1 MAVNRLRTRLSAH
14 LNFNFF
20 MGQAGQQS
28 GGGEVVRPMQEV
40 QEYIGGKRFD
50 EKSSEYKKR
59 FNDMFGGLIDP
70 GDAAGE
76 MLRSAIDRL
85 KTDEYLKQAER
96 VRILLSQQWSRIVDT
111 LVEKAKDEAKIHGD
125 ARKELGDLGR
135 KLENYKISFETYA
148 LNFKGLHTPYA
159 DQNGKGDTFDMEELV
174 EFEKW
179 AQSLRGLNP
188 AELIDM
194 LEQNTVY
201 ENTLLVLQD
210 RGEENKFDKETFK
223 QVDFQNPEAVEHF
236 MEFILGNDETKEGK
250 IEKSRFRT
258 QTEYML
264 WMEIVR
270 RLGYEE
276 KKTLV
281 LTFLEKKGGQTTKE
295 FIARCMMGGL
305 MTRVEF
311 THMYKKNKDKFA
323 VLGPENQFDEF
334 LKAAAVEKE
343 RVDAQLQDYAKQIQT
358 PQLRSFV
365 TYLFSFN
372 KLGVET
378 IARCGAITA
387 FVNTALN
394 IIDRWNE
401 SKEGEGVGAILLG
414 VTDSLHDPYVLGGT
428 AAAIA
433 GYDYVVPGG
442 FVKDWVNAPDA
453 GEIEHLARN
462 RDYKYLREM
471 RENRH
476 EVTDWFVG
484 HYEGLRSTAEERRG
498 QNARNPRTGE
508 GGDTDK
514 NGVWKREEAD
524 LYPEDLVGEKAPE
537 EIRITA
543 AEAKKMGYDTP
554 EQAMIPIIRMFNICT
569 KVFAENKLDT
579 QDKLKNFLTLEA
591 KTHDKEP
598 HEMHA

>member
-1 MAVNRLRTRLSAH
+1 M
-14 LNFNFF
+14 
-20 MGQAGQQS
+20 
-28 GGGEVVRPMQEV
+28 
-40 QEYIGGKRFD
+40 RFD
-50 EKSSEYKKR
+50 TAGAEYKEK
-59 FNDMFGGLIDP
+59 FNQMFGGLIDP
-70 GDAAGE
+70 GDSAGE

-96 VRILLSQQWSRIVDT
+96 VRILLSQQWSRIVDM

-125 ARKELGDLGR
+125 TRKELDDLGR
-135 KLENYKISFETYA
+135 KLEDYKISFETYA

-159 DQNGKGDTFDMEELV
+159 DQNGKGDTFDTEELV

-194 LEQNTVY
+194 LNQNTVF
-201 ENTLLVLQD
+201 ENTLLVLQN
-210 RGEENKFDKETFK
+210 RGEEKKYDKESFK
-223 QVDFQNPEAVEHF
+223 TVDFLNPKAVEHF
-236 MEFILGNDETKEGK
+236 MEFILGNDRDEKGEK

-281 LTFLEKKGGQTTKE
+281 LTFLEKKGAQTTKE

-311 THMYKKNKDKFA
+311 MHMYKENKDKFA

-343 RVDAQLQDYAKQIQT
+343 KTDAQLKDYAKQIQT

-365 TYLFSFN
+365 TDLFQFN
-372 KLGVET
+372 KLGIET
-378 IARCGAITA
+378 VARCGAITA
-387 FVNTALN
+387 VLNTALN
-394 IIDRWNE
+394 IVDRWNE
-401 SKEGEGVGAILLG
+401 KKTGESGVAAILLG

-433 GYDYVVPGG
+433 GYDYVIPGG
-442 FVKDWVNAPDA
+442 FVRDWVNAPDK
-453 GEIEHLARN
+453 GEIERLARN
-462 RDYKYLREM
+462 RDYRYLQGT

-476 EVTDWFVG
+476 EVMDWFVD
-484 HYEGLRSTAEERRG
+484 HYEDLKFTAKDRLG
-498 QNARNPRTGE
+498 QNVRNPRTGKDSVRE
-508 GGDTDK
+508 G
-514 NGVWKREEAD
+514 ED

-554 EQAMIPIIRMFNICT
+554 EQAMVPMIRMFNICT
-569 KVFAENKLDT
+569 RVFSERKIDTQNKLEDF
-579 QDKLKNFLTLEA
+579 LKMEA
-591 KTHDKEP
+591 MIYDKEP
-598 HEMHA
+598 HGKHA